1 MSLAT
6 FEPGEVDRF
15 TRDFEELFY
24 AADPAAMT
32 SYYTENAQLMA
43 DGMAPIQG
51 HGAIELFWRTAIDRG
66 VAAGARR
73 TIALHESSCS
83 GDLGYALCTVT
94 VEIPARAEA
103 GPDGAASTDGIASGG
118 ASATG
123 GGASDNGA
131 ASGSA
136 GGGGFRRAVWDAT
149 IWHRDPSG
157 RWRIAVD
164 ISTPLPPG

>member
-51 HGAIELFWRTAIDRG
+51 HGAIELFWRKAIDRG

-73 TIALHESSCS
+73 TIALHESSFS

-118 ASATG
+118 A
-123 GGASDNGA
+123 
-131 ASGSA
+131 
-136 GGGGFRRAVWDAT
+136 GFRRAVWDAT